1 MSQEVVINEI
11 TALERKLSVLI
22 KDYYSLKENIQL
34 IQNENQELKKTVA
47 QKQQQ
52 LDQFQ
57 NRAKIGKLVSNI
69 GTDEIE
75 AVDMKRKLDE
85 YIKEIDKCI
94 AYLS

>member
-1 MSQEVVINEI
+1 MGQEVVINEI
-11 TALERKLSVLI
+11 TALERKLSVFI
-22 KDYYSLKENIQL
+22 KDYHLLKENIRL
-34 IQNENQELKKTVA
+34 IQNENQELKKTIDV
-47 QKQQQ
+47 KQQQ

-57 NRAKIGKLVSNI
+57 NKAKIGKLVSNI